1 MLRGR
6 FMTPKALETF
16 STIGVAVLCIALGI
30 MALAIFFSVLSW
42 LGSRGAAPEVMA
54 VRGVLK
60 KDTWATVHLQGAETF
75 ERVRFIGFT
84 STASLKNRLPYE
96 LDGMVILEDPEGKR
110 YLVRAKAIR
119 MIVIA
124 PATPGGGTATP

>member
-1 MLRGR
+1 MS
-6 FMTPKALETF
+6 PKAIETF
-16 STIGVAVLCIALGI
+16 STVGVGVLCFALGI

-42 LGSRGAAPEVMA
+42 LGNRGAKPETMA
-54 VRGVLK
+54 VRGILK
-60 KDTWATVHLQGAETF
+60 KDTWATVHMSGAEMF

-84 STASLKNRLPYE
+84 STESLKTRLPFD
-96 LDGMVILEDPEGKR
+96 LNGMVILEDPEGKR

-124 PATPGGGTATP
+124 PAAGGGGNSDS